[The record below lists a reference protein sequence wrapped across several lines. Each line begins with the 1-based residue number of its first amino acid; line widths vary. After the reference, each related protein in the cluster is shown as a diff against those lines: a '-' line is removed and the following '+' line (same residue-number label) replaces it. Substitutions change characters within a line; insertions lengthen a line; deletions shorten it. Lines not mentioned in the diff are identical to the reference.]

1 MRLGLIVD
9 GHPGFI
15 SDLQADWEAHY
26 ETAVFSFSELELP
39 LSEGRINHWR
49 LERALRQF
57 VNENDILFFEWAGLY
72 LITVSKMLRRR
83 PIIVRLHSWELYEFA
98 AHIDWNNVDQVILVS
113 HAMEKRFAEK
123 YPAQACKTRVVHN
136 GVQFP
141 GIAKSNHRSV
151 CNIAMLGELIPIK
164 RVYEVILGV
173 HELKRQGF
181 RIKLHVGGSAKDG
194 PSNARYFVSL
204 QRAVRELSLQDDVIF
219 DGWIDDV
226 SLWLAE
232 MDVFV
237 SNSFWEGQQVALLE
251 AMSSGCYCLSHF
263 WDGADEV
270 LPPENIYVTESDL
283 QQKIIEYLELP
294 NSEKRR
300 RQEMMRTIASE
311 KFDIERTKREIR
323 SIIDEVAASTVL

>member
-1 MRLGLIVD
+1 MRLGLVVD
-9 GHPGFI
+9 GHYGFI
-15 SDLQADWEAHY
+15 SDLQADWHAHY
-26 ETAVFSFSELELP
+26 ETVVFEFREIEFP
-39 LSEGRINHWR
+39 LSKGRVNHLR
-49 LERALRQF
+49 LVRSLNQF
-57 VNENDILFFEWAGLY
+57 AKKNDVLFFEWAGPS
-72 LITVSKMLRRR
+72 LIIASQMRRMP

-98 AHIDWNNVDQVILVS
+98 GHIIWDNVDHVILVS
-113 HAMEKRFAEK
+113 NAMQRRFIEM
-123 YPAQACKTRVVHN
+123 YPNQSHKTRVVHN

-151 CNIAMLGELIPIK
+151 YNIAMLGELIPIK

-173 HELKRQGF
+173 HELRRQGCQ
-181 RIKLHVGGSAKDG
+181 IKLHVGGSAKDG
-194 PSNARYFVSL
+194 PSNVRYFVSL

-219 DGWIDDV
+219 EGWIDDV
-226 SLWLAE
+226 SFWLAE

-270 LPPENIYVTESDL
+270 LPPENIFVTESDL

-300 RQEMMRTIASE
+300 RQELMRTIAGE